1 MSDEQRVVETQ
12 FVPEDAAV
20 EKRLRPQRLENYVGQ
35 KNVVDNITVY
45 LQAAL
50 KNNRALDHMLLA
62 GPPGLGKTT
71 LSLIMANELGVRITV
86 TSGPA
91 LEKKGDLAGL
101 LTSLGERDILFIDE
115 IHRLNAAVEESL
127 YAAMEDFR
135 FDIVIG
141 EGPHA
146 RSMPLTLQ
154 PFTLIGA
161 TTKTGSL
168 SSPLR
173 DRFQITFR
181 MDYYS
186 DAELQQIVERSA
198 SILGIPIE
206 KEGAAE
212 IARRSRGT
220 PRIANRILRRVRDFA
235 EIEGTGV
242 IDIAIAKHALSRM
255 EIDEEGLDQMDRTIL
270 MTIIDMFR
278 GGPVGI
284 DAIAAAVSEEKRT
297 LEEVYEPYLMKMGY
311 IARTSRGRIATPRTF
326 KKFGLEPQAP
336 QEKLF

>member
-1 MSDEQRVVETQ
+1 MSDERIVETQ

-20 EKRLRPQRLENYVGQ
+20 EKRLRPQRLDQYVGQ
-35 KNVVDNITVY
+35 KNVVDNIVVY

-50 KNNRALDHMLLA
+50 KGNRALDHMLLA

-146 RSMPLTLQ
+146 RSMPLSLQ

-186 DAELQQIVERSA
+186 DDELRIIVERSA
-198 SILGIPIE
+198 AILGIPIE
-206 KEGAAE
+206 RDGASE

-270 MTIIDMFR
+270 MTIIDLFR

-284 DAIAAAVSEEKRT
+284 EAIAASVSEEKRT
-297 LEEVYEPYLMKMGY
+297 IEEVYEPYLMKMGY
-311 IARTSRGRIATPRTF
+311 IARTPRGRVATSRAF
-326 KKFGLEPQAP
+326 KKFGLEPDP
-336 QEKLF
+336 KLQEPLF

>member
-206 KEGAAE
+206 KAGAAE

-284 DAIAAAVSEEKRT
+284 ESIAAAVSEEKRT

-311 IARTSRGRIATPRTF
+311 IARTPRGRIATPRTF
-326 KKFGLEPQAP
+326 RKFGLEPQTP

>member
-235 EIEGTGV
+235 EIEGSGV

-284 DAIAAAVSEEKRT
+284 EAIAAAVSEEKRT

-311 IARTSRGRIATPRTF
+311 IARTPRGRIATARTF
-326 KKFGLEPQAP
+326 KKFGLEPQVP

>member
-1 MSDEQRVVETQ
+1 MSEDRIVSTQ
-12 FVPEDAAV
+12 PVAEDLAI
-20 EKRLRPQRLENYVGQ
+20 EKRLRPQRLCDYVGQ

-45 LQAAL
+45 LQAAI
-50 KNNRALDHMLLA
+50 KGERPLDHLLLA

-101 LTSLGERDILFIDE
+101 LTSLGARDILFIDE

-146 RSMPLTLQ
+146 RSMPLPLQ

-181 MDYYS
+181 MDYYTEE
-186 DAELQQIVERSA
+186 ELQIIVARSA
-198 SILGIPIE
+198 RILGIPIE

-235 EIEGTGV
+235 EIEGTGI
-242 IDIAIAKHALSRM
+242 IDVAIARHALARM

-270 MTIIDMFR
+270 MTVIDMFR

-284 DAIAAAVSEEKRT
+284 EAIAAAVSEEKRT
-297 LEEVYEPYLMKMGY
+297 IEEVYEPYLMKMGY
-311 IARTSRGRIATPRTF
+311 IARTPRGRVATARTYR
-326 KKFGLEPQAP
+326 KFGLDPKEP

>member
-1 MSDEQRVVETQ
+1 MSEDRVVSTQ
-12 FVPEDAAV
+12 PVAEDLAI
-20 EKRLRPQRLENYVGQ
+20 EKRLRPTRLSDYVGQ

-45 LQAAL
+45 LQAAI
-50 KNNRALDHMLLA
+50 RGERPLDHMLLA

-101 LTSLGERDILFIDE
+101 LTSLGPRDILFIDE

-146 RSMPLTLQ
+146 RSMPLPLQ

-181 MDYYS
+181 MDYYT
-186 DAELQQIVERSA
+186 DEELQIIVERSA
-198 SILGIPIE
+198 GILGIPIQ

-235 EIEGTGV
+235 EIEGTGI
-242 IDIAIAKHALSRM
+242 IDTAIARHALSRM

-284 DAIAAAVSEEKRT
+284 EAIAAAVSEEKRT

-311 IARTSRGRIATPRTF
+311 IARTPRGRVATARTYR
-326 KKFGLEPQAP
+326 KFGLDPKEP